1 MRSKR
6 LPSAL
11 APVSLTYVNPLT
23 LPRRYVS
30 SELARAL
37 GTAPSALLRQAI
49 GDIMPQ
55 PWGTLHEAWIRSHS
69 SQAGPGQFMAPPG
82 SCRTGMAMVLGAS
95 HRIQGYYR
103 MAITSPEDPDADE
116 SGRRLPGVA
125 QL

>member
-1 MRSKR
+1 ML
-6 LPSAL
+6 LPCSNYLCTFDLPCL
-11 APVSLTYVNPLT
+11 ASWHLSS
-23 LPRRYVS
+23 RYIS
-30 SELARAL
+30 CELARAL
-37 GTAPSALLRQAI
+37 GTVPSALLRQPI

-103 MAITSPEDPDADE
+103 MAITSMDE
-116 SGRRLPGVA
+116 SDDGGTYIMEC
-125 QL
+125 